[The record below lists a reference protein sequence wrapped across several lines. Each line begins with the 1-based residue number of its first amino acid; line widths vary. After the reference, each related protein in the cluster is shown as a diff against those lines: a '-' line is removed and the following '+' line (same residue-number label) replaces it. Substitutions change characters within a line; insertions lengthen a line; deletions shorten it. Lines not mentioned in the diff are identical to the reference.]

1 MRDAAPFSSFE
12 KPLSKG
18 KRNRELDSVHLSQME
33 KDRILSEQKNLHE
46 FLEKKADR
54 AFQGEFAAQTRLS
67 EAQAEL
73 DRKEWLRRS
82 ADIALC
88 ETGRQLESQRVGNF
102 IKQINCLI
110 RLKGR
115 RAGQVKNYR

>member
-1 MRDAAPFSSFE
+1 MSVIPFSASGSHAHSSVGRPMRDAEPFSSFE

-18 KRNRELDSVHLSQME
+18 KRNRELDSVQLSQME

-73 DRKEWLRRS
+73 DRKEW
-82 ADIALC
+82 
-88 ETGRQLESQRVGNF
+88 
-102 IKQINCLI
+102 
-110 RLKGR
+110 
-115 RAGQVKNYR
+115 

>member
-1 MRDAAPFSSFE
+1 MRDAAP
-12 KPLSKG
+12 
-18 KRNRELDSVHLSQME
+18 RELDSVQLSQME

-46 FLEKKADR
+46 FLEKKTDPT
-54 AFQGEFAAQTRLS
+54 FQGEFEAQTRLS

-88 ETGRQLESQRVGNF
+88 EIGRQLESQRVGNF